1 MKRGYFPMCS
11 RLLASRPLSWITL
24 VLVALTAGCTL
35 ELPLLGRTLV
45 DPPSAIGLAAYTGT
59 LQRSCS
65 PVDAAALALELEPAG
80 SADLPRIS
88 ILLWPPDDF
97 RSGAAIRLDGPSGQ
111 SAAAIWAG
119 ETEWHVGAIGGL
131 WIERYQ
137 PEQEAT
143 GMFRLDF
150 EGEKRLE
157 GRFQV
162 RWFDPGPMLC
172 G

>member
-1 MKRGYFPMCS
+1 MHP
-11 RLLASRPLSWITL
+11 RLLASTALRWIAL
-24 VLVALTAGCTL
+24 ALVALTAGCTL
-35 ELPLLGRTLV
+35 DALSLGRAPQG
-45 DPPSAIGLAAYTGT
+45 PPSEIGLTAYTGT

-65 PVDAAALALELEPAG
+65 PVDAAALALELEPS
-80 SADLPRIS
+80 SAADMPRIS

-97 RSGAAIRLDGPSGQ
+97 RSGAAITLAGPSAQ
-111 SAAAIWAG
+111 SAAAMWAG
-119 ETEWHVGAIGGL
+119 ETEWHVAIGGEL
-131 WIERYQ
+131 WVDAYQ

-143 GMFRLDF
+143 GRFRLDF
-150 EGEKRLE
+150 EGGKRLE

>member
-1 MKRGYFPMCS
+1 MH
-11 RLLASRPLSWITL
+11 SRPFTSSAMRWAAL
-24 VLVALTAGCTL
+24 VLVALTTRCTL
-35 ELPLLGRTLV
+35 ELPLLGRTPT

-80 SADLPRIS
+80 SAEMPRIN

-97 RSGAAIRLDGPSGQ
+97 RSEAVITLDGSSAQ

-119 ETEWHVGAIGGL
+119 ETEWQLASGGGL
-131 WIERYQ
+131 WVDAYQ
-137 PEQEAT
+137 PEQAAT
-143 GMFRLDF
+143 GRFRLDF
-150 EGEKRLE
+150 ESGKRLE

>member
-1 MKRGYFPMCS
+1 
-11 RLLASRPLSWITL
+11 L
-24 VLVALTAGCTL
+24 
-35 ELPLLGRTLV
+35 
-45 DPPSAIGLAAYTGT
+45 DPPSDIGLAAYTGT

-65 PVDAAALALELEPAG
+65 PVDAAALALELEPSG
-80 SADLPRIS
+80 SADMPRIS

-97 RSGAAIRLDGPSGQ
+97 QSGAAITLNEPSAQ

-119 ETEWHVGAIGGL
+119 ETEWHVAAGGGL
-131 WIERYQ
+131 WVEAYQ
-137 PEQEAT
+137 PEQAAT
-143 GMFRLDF
+143 GRFRLDF
-150 EGEKRLE
+150 EGGKRLE

>member
-1 MKRGYFPMCS
+1 MHS
-11 RLLASRPLSWITL
+11 RLLTSSAVRWAAL

-35 ELPLLGRTLV
+35 EVPLLGR
-45 DPPSAIGLAAYTGT
+45 DPLDTPSAIGLAAYAGT

-80 SADLPRIS
+80 PADMPRIS

-111 SAAAIWAG
+111 TAAAIWTG
-119 ETEWHVGAIGGL
+119 ETESPAGGGL
-131 WIERYQ
+131 WVERYQ

-143 GMFRLDF
+143 GRFRLDF
-150 EGEKRLE
+150 EGGKRLE

>member
-1 MKRGYFPMCS
+1 MHS
-11 RLLASRPLSWITL
+11 RLLTSRSLSWTAL

-35 ELPLLGRTLV
+35 SMPLLGQTQM
-45 DPPSAIGLAAYTGT
+45 DPPSAIGLTAYTGT

-65 PVDAAALALELEPAG
+65 PVDAAALALELEP
-80 SADLPRIS
+80 SSPADMPRIS

-97 RSGAAIRLDGPSGQ
+97 QTGAAIILDGPSAQ

-119 ETEWHVGAIGGL
+119 ETESPAGGGL
-131 WIERYQ
+131 WVEAYQ

-143 GMFRLDF
+143 GRFRLDF
-150 EGEKRLE
+150 EGGKRLE

>member
-1 MKRGYFPMCS
+1 MKERKAPMRS
-11 RLLASRPLSWITL
+11 PSLTSRPLSWTAL
-24 VLVALTAGCTL
+24 VLVALTAGCAL
-35 ELPLLGRTLV
+35 NVPLLGRAPLK
-45 DPPSAIGLAAYTGT
+45 PPSAIGLPVYTGT

-65 PVDAAALALELEPAG
+65 PVDAAALALELEPS
-80 SADLPRIS
+80 SAAYMPRIS

-97 RSGAAIRLDGPSGQ
+97 RSGAAITLDGSSAQ

-119 ETEWHVGAIGGL
+119 ETEWQLASGGGL
-131 WIERYQ
+131 WVDAYQ
-137 PEQEAT
+137 PEQAAT
-143 GMFRLDF
+143 GRFRLDF
-150 EGEKRLE
+150 EGGKRLE